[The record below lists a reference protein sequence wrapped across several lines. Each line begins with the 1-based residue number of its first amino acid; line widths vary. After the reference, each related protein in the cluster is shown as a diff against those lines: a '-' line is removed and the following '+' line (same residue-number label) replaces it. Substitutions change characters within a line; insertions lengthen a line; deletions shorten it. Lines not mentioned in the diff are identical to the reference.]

1 MNLTDR
7 GEVKRL
13 LEKYGLAPKKSR
25 GQNFLA
31 NANVVYDIA
40 DLCGD
45 EDRCVIE
52 IGPGVGAMTA
62 ELCKMY
68 KKVLAIEVDKDLI
81 PLLSEALCGYD
92 NLEIIEAD
100 AMKIDFAALV
110 KEKFPDE
117 KVSVCANLPYYIT
130 SPVIMRLLDA
140 SEVFE
145 SIVVMIQKEVAD
157 RLCSAP
163 GTADFGA
170 ITLAVDYKAE
180 AKKCFS
186 VSAGNFIPPPK
197 VTSTVIKMKMRENP
211 PVAPVSVDNM
221 FALIRAAFAQR
232 RKTFVNAVRAASSK
246 YSKEDIESA
255 LLSLGLPAD
264 VRGEKLGLSEYAA
277 LSDILP
283 L

>member
-13 LEKYGLAPKKSR
+13 LDKYGLAPKKGR

-45 EDRCVIE
+45 KDRCVIE

-68 KKVLAIEVDKDLI
+68 KKVLAIEVDSDLI
-81 PLLSEALCGYD
+81 PLLSEALGEYE

-100 AMKIDFAALV
+100 AMKVDFAALV
-110 KEKFPDE
+110 REKFPGE

-157 RLCSAP
+157 RLCSAS
-163 GTADFGA
+163 GTVDFGA

-180 AKKCFS
+180 AKKCFT

-197 VTSTVIKMKMRENP
+197 VTSAVVRMKIRENP
-211 PVAPVSVDNM
+211 PVSPVSVDNM

-232 RKTFVNAVRAASSK
+232 RKTFSNAVSAVSSK

>member
-13 LEKYGLAPKKSR
+13 LDKYGLAPKKGR

-45 EDRCVIE
+45 ENRCVIE

-68 KKVLAIEVDKDLI
+68 KKVLAIEVDSDLI
-81 PLLSEALCGYD
+81 PLLSEALGEYE

-100 AMKIDFAALV
+100 AMKVDFAALV
-110 KEKFPDE
+110 REKLPSE

-140 SEVFE
+140 SEVFD

-180 AKKCFS
+180 AKKCFT

-197 VTSTVIKMKMRENP
+197 VTSAVVRMKIREKP
-211 PVAPVSVDNM
+211 PVSPASVDNM

-232 RKTFVNAVRAASSK
+232 RKTFSNAVRAVSSK

-255 LLSLGLPAD
+255 LASLGLSAD
-264 VRGEKLGLSEYAA
+264 IRGERLGLAEYAA

>member
-1 MNLTDR
+1 
-7 GEVKRL
+7 
-13 LEKYGLAPKKSR
+13 
-25 GQNFLA
+25 
-31 NANVVYDIA
+31 
-40 DLCGD
+40 
-45 EDRCVIE
+45 
-52 IGPGVGAMTA
+52 
-62 ELCKMY
+62 
-68 KKVLAIEVDKDLI
+68 
-81 PLLSEALCGYD
+81 
-92 NLEIIEAD
+92 
-100 AMKIDFAALV
+100 MKADFAALV
-110 KEKFPDE
+110 REKFPGE

-180 AKKCFS
+180 AKKCFT

-197 VTSTVIKMKMRENP
+197 VTSAVVRMKIRENP
-211 PVAPVSVDNM
+211 PVSPVSVDNM

-232 RKTFVNAVRAASSK
+232 RKTFSNAVRAVSSK

-255 LLSLGLPAD
+255 LVSLGLPAD
-264 VRGEKLGLSEYAA
+264 VRGERLGLSEYAA

>member
-68 KKVLAIEVDKDLI
+68 KKVLAIEVDSDLI
-81 PLLSEALCGYD
+81 PLLSEALCEYD

-180 AKKCFS
+180 AKNVFP
-186 VSAGNFIPPPK
+186 FP
-197 VTSTVIKMKMRENP
+197 
-211 PVAPVSVDNM
+211 
-221 FALIRAAFAQR
+221 RATLFRPR
-232 RKTFVNAVRAASSK
+232 R
-246 YSKEDIESA
+246 
-255 LLSLGLPAD
+255 
-264 VRGEKLGLSEYAA
+264 
-277 LSDILP
+277 
-283 L
+283 

>member
-13 LEKYGLAPKKSR
+13 LDKYGLAPKKGR

-68 KKVLAIEVDKDLI
+68 KKVLAIEVDSDLI
-81 PLLSEALCGYD
+81 PLLSEALGEYE

-100 AMKIDFAALV
+100 AMNVDFVALV
-110 KEKFPDE
+110 REKFPGD

-140 SEVFE
+140 SGVFE

-163 GTADFGA
+163 GTAGLGA
-170 ITLAVDYKAE
+170 ITVAVDYKAE
-180 AKKCFS
+180 AKKCFT

-197 VTSTVIKMKMRENP
+197 VTSAVVRMKIRENP
-211 PVAPVSVDNM
+211 PVSPVSVDNM

-232 RKTFVNAVRAASSK
+232 RKTFSNAVRAVSSK
-246 YSKEDIESA
+246 YSKEEIESA
-255 LLSLGLPAD
+255 LVSLGLPAD
-264 VRGEKLGLSEYAA
+264 VRGERLGLSEYAA

>member
-7 GEVKRL
+7 REVKEL
-13 LEKYGLAPKKSR
+13 LDKYGLAPKKGR

-31 NANVVYDIA
+31 NATVVRDIA
-40 DLCGD
+40 SLCGD
-45 EDRCVIE
+45 GDRCIIE

-68 KKVLAIEVDKDLI
+68 KKVLAIEVDTDLI
-81 PLLSEALCGYD
+81 PLLSEALGEYD

-100 AMKIDFAALV
+100 AMKVDFAALV
-110 KEKFPDE
+110 REKFPGE

-130 SPVIMRLLDA
+130 SPVIMRLLDS
-140 SEVFE
+140 SEVFD

-157 RLCSAP
+157 RLCSQP
-163 GTADFGA
+163 GSADFGA
-170 ITLAVDYKAE
+170 ITLAVTYKAE
-180 AKKCFS
+180 VEKCFS

-197 VTSTVIKMKMRENP
+197 VTSSVIKMNIRNKP
-211 PVAPVSVDNM
+211 PVSPESAENM
-221 FALIRAAFAQR
+221 FALVRAAFAQR
-232 RKTFVNAVRAASSK
+232 RKTFSNAVRAVSSK
-246 YSKEDIESA
+246 YSKEDIENA
-255 LLSLGLPAD
+255 LVSLGLPAD
-264 VRGEKLGLSEYAA
+264 VRGERLGLCEYAA